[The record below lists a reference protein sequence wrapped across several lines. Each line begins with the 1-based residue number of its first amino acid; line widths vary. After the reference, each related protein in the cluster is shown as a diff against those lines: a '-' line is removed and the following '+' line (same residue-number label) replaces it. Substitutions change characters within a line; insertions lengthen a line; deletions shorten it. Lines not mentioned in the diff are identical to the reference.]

1 MKYQTTPAF
10 LADVR
15 RLSPGERELVSNV
28 VREQFA
34 PAAERRAV
42 SPATPWPKKLR
53 VKSVRSA
60 PGIWEM
66 TWSYSGPDGR
76 ATFEWTT
83 AGGEP
88 AILWR
93 RVGGHEIFGDAAG
106 EGPARS

>member
-15 RLSPGERELVSNV
+15 RLSQAERELFGKV
-28 VREQFA
+28 VREEFV
-34 PAAERRAV
+34 PAAERRAAN
-42 SPATPWPKKLR
+42 PAAPWPKKLR

-60 PGIWEM
+60 PGIWEV
-66 TWSYSGPDGR
+66 TYSGPDGR

-83 AGGEP
+83 VGGKP

-93 RVGGHEIFGDAAG
+93 RVGGHEIFSDPAG
-106 EGPARS
+106 KTHGRG

>member
-10 LADVR
+10 RADVR
-15 RLSPGERELVSNV
+15 RLSEVERERFKKV
-28 VREQFA
+28 VREQYV

-42 SPATPWPKKLR
+42 NPAAPWPKKLR

-76 ATFEWTT
+76 ATFEWTSV
-83 AGGEP
+83 GGQP
-88 AILWR
+88 AVLWR
-93 RVGGHEIFGDAAG
+93 RVGGHEIFGDPAG
-106 EGPARS
+106 EAHGRR